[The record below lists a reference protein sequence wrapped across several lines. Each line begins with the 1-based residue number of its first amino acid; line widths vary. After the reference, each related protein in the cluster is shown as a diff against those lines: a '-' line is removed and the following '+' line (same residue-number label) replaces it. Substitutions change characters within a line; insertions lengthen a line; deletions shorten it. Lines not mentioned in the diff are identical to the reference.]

1 MASVRDQLLDAA
13 YDAAVSVGWPRVRMA
28 DVAAAAGVS
37 RQTLY
42 NEFGSRDGLA
52 AELAMRELARF
63 LDGDEAAMD
72 AEDSPTEAA
81 RAATAYVL
89 ERASVDPLVRTML
102 IEHGD
107 DGLLPLLTTR
117 AEPVLF
123 TARGRL
129 VDYFL
134 RRWPHLD
141 AADAALA
148 AEVTTR
154 LAMSYVVLPAE
165 PPAVVADRVAV
176 LVDRILA
183 PALRRS

>member
-1 MASVRDQLLDAA
+1 
-13 YDAAVSVGWPRVRMA
+13 MA

-52 AELAMRELARF
+52 GELALRELARF

-72 AEDSPTEAA
+72 AEGSPVEAT

-89 ERASVDPLVRTML
+89 QRAAVDPLVRSML
-102 IEHGD
+102 TEHGD
-107 DGLLPLLTTR
+107 DGQLPLLTTR

-123 TARGRL
+123 SARGRL
-129 VDYFL
+129 ADYLL
-134 RRWPHLD
+134 RRWPDLD
-141 AADAALA
+141 PADATLV

-165 PPAVVADRVAV
+165 PPGVVADRVAT
-176 LVDRILA
+176 LVERILT
-183 PALRRS
+183 PAVRRT

>member
-1 MASVRDQLLDAA
+1 MGSVRDQLLDAA
-13 YDAAVSVGWPRVRMA
+13 YAAAVRDGWPRVRMA

-42 NEFGSRDGLA
+42 NEFGTRDGLA
-52 AELAMRELARF
+52 GELALRELARF

-72 AEDSPTEAA
+72 GEDSPVEAA

-89 ERASVDPLVRTML
+89 QRAAVDPLVRSML
-102 IEHGD
+102 TEHGD

-117 AEPVLF
+117 AEPVLL

-129 VDYFL
+129 CDYFT
-134 RRWPHLD
+134 RRWPELD
-141 AADAALA
+141 EADAALV

-165 PPAVVADRVAV
+165 PPDVVAGRVAV
-176 LVDRILA
+176 LVERILT
-183 PALRRS
+183 PAARRS